1 MQNHHET
8 TDPAAQLRQLRLVPL
23 EIADLGSLHAQGS
36 NPRPDL
42 YPFTTG
48 RVTIALG
55 TGEQCDRA
63 FVTFVHSV
71 GVEDEHDVRRA
82 ELAIWLKALFDQAVA
97 EGLYESENAGGQ
109 PLGGPRP
116 G

>member
-1 MQNHHET
+1 MDQYHET
-8 TDPAAQLRQLRLVPL
+8 TVPAAQLRQLPLVPL

-48 RVTIALG
+48 RVTVALG
-55 TGEQCDRA
+55 TGDQRDRA
-63 FVTFVHSV
+63 FVTFIHSV
-71 GVEDEHDVRRA
+71 GIEDQHDVRCA
-82 ELAIWLKALFDQAVA
+82 ELAMWLKSLFDHAVA

-109 PLGGPRP
+109 PLAGPRP